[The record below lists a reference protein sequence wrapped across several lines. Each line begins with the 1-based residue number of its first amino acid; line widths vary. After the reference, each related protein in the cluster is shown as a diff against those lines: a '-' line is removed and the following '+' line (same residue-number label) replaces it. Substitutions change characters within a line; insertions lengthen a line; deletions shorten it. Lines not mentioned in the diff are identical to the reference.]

1 LLIIFAVI
9 VYGHVFSNGLCCAD
23 DSTFATVAKNLA
35 FGKGY
40 VESTPLDG
48 SIGVKP
54 FDPAV
59 GTGPTVIIPAAALV
73 YVLGNVPWA
82 PGFATATIS
91 FSLLLFLA
99 FDESH
104 DFAFSFI
111 VFQHIPSTDVIASYC
126 REVCR
131 VLRPGSLF
139 KFQVNGVVWER
150 HDSPDTW
157 VGVSFA
163 EADVR
168 RLCGRSGFQWEM
180 SQGAGTQ
187 YFWLWWRKPL
197 NSSGS

>member
-1 LLIIFAVI
+1 MDTSFQMACAAPMIPRLRLLLRIL
-9 VYGHVFSNGLCCAD
+9 HLER
-23 DSTFATVAKNLA
+23 
-35 FGKGY
+35 GY

-82 PGFATATIS
+82 PGFATATVS
-91 FSLLLFLA
+91 FSLLVFLA

-111 VFQHIPSTDVIASYC
+111 VFQYIPSTEVIASYC

-139 KFQVNGVVWER
+139 KFQVNGVVWKR

-163 EADVR
+163 EA
-168 RLCGRSGFQWEM
+168 M
-180 SQGAGTQ
+180 SVVYADGVD
-187 YFWLWWRKPL
+187 
-197 NSSGS
+197 SSGR